1 MSGPLDKIVDG
12 RAVLQN
18 EGAAEIG
25 VTTANGMVVVAFA
38 EPLDWIGMDPKRAF
52 TIAMLIVKNAIE
64 LDPSLAEGFDFEADV
79 DFVPKG
85 GDGSVG

>member
-38 EPLDWIGMDPKRAF
+38 EPLDWLGMSARQAF
-52 TIAMLIVKNAIE
+52 AIAMLIVKNAIE

-79 DFVPKG
+79 DFVKKE
-85 GDGSVG
+85 GD